1 RYRTPTSQK
10 SDSCGALRYRT
21 PHPQHPKSDDY
32 HTNSSVYQESERKV
46 LCWKNLKN
54 KNLNCM
60 KQKVKQTH
68 QNVAQLSL
76 VLDYKDAL
84 HQIRNYLAGQMIGA
98 TRDETLLE
106 EVIKCLFCKIYLKK
120 HQNIVINPDTKLSI
134 QQQYQKTFSEI
145 QILLPNLF
153 NSQDKLQLDK
163 NSLEFVDQKLEILDI
178 HQWSYDPFGDAYEV
192 FTSSIVKG
200 KEGQFFTPQ
209 NAIDLLVELINPQP
223 GETIIDPA
231 CGAGGFLNSAAR
243 HLINLGITSEE
254 VNQYVFGIDKD
265 NYLVRLAS
273 ARLSLFTK
281 TSANIF
287 CGDSLAWDVDKSL
300 QDKLGTFDI
309 VLANPP
315 FGTRIVAA
323 SGNTQRTFELGY
335 KWHLDKKSDN
345 FIKSN
350 ELQSSVPPQV
360 LFIERCLSLV
370 KPGGRLGIV
379 VPESLISSKTYRYV
393 INYIEEKA
401 DIKAVIGMP
410 EELFK
415 VSGKSGTHTKT
426 CLLVL
431 HKKKEANIQQKN
443 NIFMADAKLC
453 GHDSRGR
460 KNSRDDLPTIAL
472 NYHKY
477 RQNNLVNSSL
487 GYEVEFSKITDY
499 ILAPRYYNPEIINEL
514 QKLHNTHDLIPI
526 SELISQ
532 GLLDVTTGDEVGK
545 ENYGT
550 GDIPFVRTSD
560 ISNWEIKRNPKHCL
574 SEEIYRSLAV
584 KQDVREGDILMVRDG
599 TYLVGHCAYITKYD
613 KRIVFQSHIY
623 KLRIKDNSKLSAYLL
638 IAALSSEPVIMQI
651 KAKRF
656 TQDIIDS
663 LGDRLGEI
671 ILPIP
676 KDCEL
681 KEKITQ
687 IVKRSIDDRIEARE
701 LARQACVELVS

>member
-1 RYRTPTSQK
+1 M
-10 SDSCGALRYRT
+10 
-21 PHPQHPKSDDY
+21 
-32 HTNSSVYQESERKV
+32 
-46 LCWKNLKN
+46 KN
-54 KNLNCM
+54 KNLNCT
-60 KQKVKQTH
+60 KQKIKKIH
-68 QNVAQLSL
+68 QNTTQLSL

-84 HQIRNYLAGQMIGA
+84 NQIRNYLAGQLIGA

-120 HQNIVINPDTKLSI
+120 DKNIVIDHNANLSVEQI
-134 QQQYQKTFSEI
+134 YQRTFKEI
-145 QILLPNLF
+145 CILLPNLF
-153 NSQDKLQLDK
+153 NSQDKLQLDQ
-163 NSLEFVDQKLEILDI
+163 NSLDFIDQKLEILDI
-178 HQWSYDPFGDAYEV
+178 NQWSYDPFGDAYEV

-209 NAIDLLVELINPQP
+209 NAIDLLVELINPQA

-231 CGAGGFLNSAAR
+231 CGAGGFLHSAAR
-243 HLINLGITSEE
+243 HLINLGVESEE

-273 ARLSLFTK
+273 ARLSLFTN

-287 CGDSLAWDVDKSL
+287 CGDSLAWDVDESL
-300 QDKLGTFDI
+300 KKKLGTFDI

-323 SGNTQRTFELGY
+323 STNTQRNFELGY
-335 KWHLDKKSDN
+335 KWQIDKKIEK
-345 FIKSN
+345 FIKLS

-370 KPGGRLGIV
+370 KPGGRLGLV

-393 INYIEEKA
+393 INYIEDKA
-401 DIKAVIGMP
+401 EIKAVMGMP
-410 EELFK
+410 EDLFK

-431 HKKKEANIQQKN
+431 HKKKEAIQQTSG
-443 NIFMADAKLC
+443 IFMAEAKLC

-460 KNSRDDLPTIAL
+460 KNSRDDLPTIIL
-472 NYHKY
+472 NYRKY
-477 RQNNLVNSSL
+477 RENNLVNSSL
-487 GYEVEFSKITDY
+487 GYEVDFSKITDY
-499 ILAPRYYNPEIINEL
+499 ILAPRYYNPEIMNEL
-514 QKLHNTHDLIPI
+514 QRLQNTHHLIPI

-574 SEEIYRSLAV
+574 SEEIYRSLAT

-623 KLRIKDNSKLSAYLL
+623 KLRIKDDSKLSPYLL
-638 IAALSSEPVIMQI
+638 IAALSSEPVMMQI

-676 KDCEL
+676 KNCEL
-681 KEKITQ
+681 KERITQ

-701 LARQACVELVS
+701 LARQACIELVN